1 MSEWEISEIEE
12 PVFAVSAKWMINLK
26 KLILEGRFI
35 EALKEIERFR
45 KC

>member
-1 MSEWEISEIEE
+1 MTWEISDIEE
-12 PVFAVSAKWMINLK
+12 PVFEVSTKWLLNLR
-26 KLILEGRFI
+26 KLILDGRFI

>member
-1 MSEWEISEIEE
+1 MTDWEISEVEE
-12 PVFAVSAKWMINLK
+12 PVFVVSATWMINLK

-45 KC
+45 K